1 MLRNRATWRSRMNDI
16 LKQKNIYIEEILKIN
31 EMLYD
36 EEVRELVQWLL
47 YEENVNV
54 DKEDIY
60 KQINV
65 IRR

>member
-1 MLRNRATWRSRMNDI
+1 MLRNRATWRARMNDI

>member
-54 DKEDIY
+54 DKEDIC